1 VLSQLP
7 RHPRLLL
14 AASTLFF
21 GAAYFTVSFP
31 DAPGAGIASFVSTLL
46 IALPSFVALWRY
58 LSPRGAVLSLL
69 SLSAFGYA
77 IETIG
82 VATGFPY
89 GPFYYGDS
97 LGPKITGLVPY
108 LLPLS
113 WVPLVLGATAAT
125 APTIPDGKAMSRRR
139 RVLWVLYAAILL
151 TLVDG
156 VLDPGAASL
165 GFWVWPEGG
174 LYYGVPV
181 SNYLGWL
188 FSSSVAAAILLVLGC
203 RRWVSV
209 PPPPGLLDSAL
220 VAVAFWVGVDLFSGL
235 LFPAV
240 LGAALFFYLLGRRA
254 RLSSVKPAV
263 AARSEARYKHG
274 GHGDERRSNT

>member
-1 VLSQLP
+1 MIPQRSRP
-7 RHPRLLL
+7 PRLLL
-14 AASTLFF
+14 ATSALFF
-21 GAAYFTVSFP
+21 GAAYFAVRFP
-31 DAPGAGIASFVSTLL
+31 DTPGAGIGSFVSTFL

-58 LSPRGAVLSLL
+58 LGPRGATLSLL

-77 IETIG
+77 IETAG

-89 GPFYYGDS
+89 GPFYYDDS
-97 LGPKITGLVPY
+97 LGPKVAGLVPY

-113 WVPLVLGATAAT
+113 WVPLVLGAVAAT
-125 APTIPDGKAMSRRR
+125 TPEGKVVSRRR

-174 LYYGVPV
+174 PYYGVPV

-188 FSSSVAAAILLVLGC
+188 FSSSLAAAVLLALGR
-203 RRWVSV
+203 RRWESV
-209 PPPPGLLDSAL
+209 QPPPGLLDSTL
-220 VAVAFWVGVDLFSGL
+220 VAVAFWIGVDLSSGL

-240 LGAALFFYLLGRRA
+240 LGIALFFYLLHRRA
-254 RLSSVKPAV
+254 KLAS
-263 AARSEARYKHG
+263 AAHIRG
-274 GHGDERRSNT
+274 GG